1 MPVELTTDMP
11 TSSQLAQVSYDYDYP
26 RGLDLKPGS
35 EFHDKLLAKILRRA
49 NESATRMRERHSAW
63 RDIERTL
70 TAYIPPKTKRE
81 ARQKGD
87 KTMPVIIPASYAT
100 LETLLTY
107 MVAAFLQDPIFRYYG
122 TGPEDTVGALLL
134 ERVVQAQCAKMKVG
148 LSLHTQWR
156 DGFAYG
162 LGVTPLEWHT
172 HMGYKRTV
180 KTRSIFGKVVS
191 TKRTRKYGVLFEG
204 NRLGNVDPFLYLPDT
219 SVAVQDV
226 QDGEFVG
233 WVDRDNKIRLFQNIC
248 RKRSQWLG
256 QASLVSSSGQDDPDS
271 VCPQHL
277 YAGQIGIQYGGMV
290 CSGCDKSDT
299 LSLIN
304 LAKI

>member
-11 TSSQLAQVSYDYDYP
+11 TSSQLAQVSYDYNYP

-134 ERVVQAQCAKMKVG
+134 ERVVQAQCARMKVG

-180 KTRSIFGKVVS
+180 TTRSIFGKVIS

-204 NRLGNVDPFLYLPDT
+204 NKLGNVDPFLYLPDI

-233 WVDRDNKIRLFQNIC
+233 WVDRDNKIRLLDEEGQTGSNLFNVRYLKHITG
-248 RKRSQWLG
+248 RSSVYPLG
-256 QASLVSSSGQDDPDS
+256 ERIEEDYAKEYKSGTFSSPVDVIPF
-271 VCPQHL
+271 
-277 YAGQIGIQYGGMV
+277 Y
-290 CSGCDKSDT
+290 
-299 LSLIN
+299 
-304 LAKI
+304 